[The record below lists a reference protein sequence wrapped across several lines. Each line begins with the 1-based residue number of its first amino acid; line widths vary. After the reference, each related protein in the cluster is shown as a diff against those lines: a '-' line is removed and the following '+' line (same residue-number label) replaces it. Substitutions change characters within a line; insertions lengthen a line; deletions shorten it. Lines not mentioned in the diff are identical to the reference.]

1 VALIYHHTAVH
12 TEDVAASVNWYVENL
27 KAKILKQDE
36 DWAMVMIGGMT
47 LALTLPDKHPPHIA
61 FEVDS
66 LDEFPC
72 YPNEIKIHRDGSHY
86 YYQETPDGTVIEWLY
101 WEPPLRKR

>member
-12 TEDVAASVNWYVENL
+12 TKDVTASVNWYVENL
-27 KAKILKQDE
+27 QAKILKQDE
-36 DWAMVMIGGMT
+36 DWAMLMIGGMT
-47 LALTLPDKHPPHIA
+47 LALTLPDRHPPHIA
-61 FEVDS
+61 FEVSS

-72 YPNEIKIHRDGSHY
+72 YPNEIKMHRDGSHY

-101 WEPPLRKR
+101 WEPALRKW

>member
-1 VALIYHHTAVH
+1 MVLIYHHTAVH
-12 TEDVAASVNWYVENL
+12 TKDVTASVDWYVENL

-61 FEVDS
+61 FEVSS

-72 YPNEIKIHRDGSHY
+72 YPNEIKMHRNVHLLHFFY
-86 YYQETPDGTVIEWLY
+86 FA
-101 WEPPLRKR
+101 KRGVNMYEIK

>member
-1 VALIYHHTAVH
+1 MIYHHTAVH
-12 TEDVAASVNWYVENL
+12 TSDVAASVEWYVKNL
-27 KAKILKQDE
+27 QAKILKQDE

-47 LALTLPDKHPPHIA
+47 LALTLPEKHPPHIA

-66 LDEFPC
+66 LKKFPC
-72 YPNEIKIHRDGSHY
+72 YPNEIKMHRDGSHY

-101 WEPPLRKR
+101 WEPALRER